1 MLDDKIFLTTKDILE
16 KEFNFDVRGYRPQE
30 VDKFLDLVIK
40 DYTEFQNIIKK
51 LAVEIK
57 NLESENQSLQGEVRD
72 LKSKLD
78 IATSNTGKSV
88 TNLDII
94 KRISDLEKIVYGENE

>member
-16 KEFNFDVRGYRPQE
+16 KEFKLDARGYRPQE
-30 VDKFLDLVIK
+30 VDKFLDLIIK
-40 DYTEFQNIIKK
+40 DYTEYQSIIKK

-57 NLESENQSLQGEVRD
+57 NLESENQALQTEVRD

-78 IATSNTGKSV
+78 LATSSSSRSV

-94 KRISDLEKIVYGENE
+94 KRISELEKIVYGENE